1 MDYRKQPTEPI
12 FYDAYSIADAVVR
25 QQDQQTRMNKVV
37 TTDGLMSSKVVKL
50 SDDII
55 RLEGLIQ
62 ERITKWVA
70 DHGTAMVWSQYLDGH
85 PHASKVVA

>member
-1 MDYRKQPTEPI
+1 MDYRKQPSEPI

-25 QQDQQTRMNKVV
+25 QQDQEKRMKKAIQHE
-37 TTDGLMSSKVVKL
+37 GLMSAKASKL
-50 SDDII
+50 SQDIL

-62 ERITKWVA
+62 ERIAKWVA
-70 DHGTAMVWSQYLDGH
+70 NHGTAMVWSQYLDGH